1 MLVEFRFK
9 NFLSYWDETSLNMTR
24 IKSFKEHVSTHT
36 FPTGKGFDL
45 LKTVAI
51 YGSNGGGK
59 TNFIAAMG
67 IMKRRIHNSF
77 ADSLKKDEDKED
89 SAEYYFELNNE
100 GETDPSYF
108 EVSFIEENILYRY
121 GFKIKG
127 YEIIEEWLFKK
138 NEVETMLFVRK
149 GQSFEINSKGF
160 PEGKKYKESVNSNVL
175 FISYLAQN
183 NTKVASIIFNWF
195 DNLNVVSGLEDTHY
209 QNVTK
214 ELLKDSSNFKMWLM
228 QAIKFL
234 EITDI
239 ELTKDKELLTYH
251 NKYDANNIIVGSIPF
266 NLNRESQGTRKLIYL
281 LGAIYDTLKFGRI
294 LFIDEIDSKLHP
306 NLTKRLLQFF
316 HQINLNNAQ
325 FIFTAHDAV
334 LLDKEI
340 FRRDQIWFVDR
351 NKFGSSELYA
361 MSDFDATV
369 VRNTSDYRKKYLEK
383 TFGAA
388 ESIDITNILINLM
401 HEQEA

>member
-9 NFLSYWDETSLNMTR
+9 NFLSYWDEASLNMTR
-24 IKSFKEHVSTHT
+24 IKSFKEHISTHT

-59 TNFIAAMG
+59 SNFIGAMG
-67 IMKRRIHNSF
+67 SMKKRIHNSF
-77 ADSLKKDEDKED
+77 ADSLKKEEDKD
-89 SAEYYFELNNE
+89 PDQYYFELNNE
-100 GETDPSYF
+100 GEVNPSFF

-121 GFKIKG
+121 GFKVKRHDIV
-127 YEIIEEWLFKK
+127 EEWLYKK
-138 NEVETMLFVRK
+138 NEVETMLFERT
-149 GQSFEINSKGF
+149 GQSFEVNSKGF
-160 PEGKKYKESVNSNVL
+160 PEGKKYRESVNSNVL
-175 FISYLAQN
+175 FISHLAQN
-183 NTKVASIIFNWF
+183 NTKIASIIFNWF
-195 DNLNVVSGLEDTHY
+195 SNLNVVSGLEDAHY
-209 QNVTK
+209 HNVTK
-214 ELLKDSSNFKMWLM
+214 ELLKDSSSFKIWLTH
-228 QAIKFL
+228 AIKFL

-251 NKYDANNIIVGSIPF
+251 NKYDANNIIVGSVPF
-266 NLNRESQGTRKLIYL
+266 NIHRESQGTRKLIYL
-281 LGAIYDTLKFGRI
+281 LGAIYDTLMLGRI

-316 HQINLNNAQ
+316 HQINLNKAQ

-361 MSDFDATV
+361 MSDFDASV

-388 ESIDITNILINLM
+388 ESIDITNDLIKLM